1 MKKTIV
7 CIIVSTLLLFIV
19 PMSSAGQEYTYVNLF
34 IVGKTDTMTIHG
46 FHDSNSGYG
55 ADSLIYMDYHGPYID
70 KALCKIW
77 NEEEKLFDDILS
89 FNRVAINNFTGWI
102 YFHPNFP
109 ILFGY
114 CEYIKLSTLRG
125 TAYVELEL

>member
-7 CIIVSTLLLFIV
+7 CIIVSTLLLFLV
-19 PMSSAGQEYTYVNLF
+19 PMSSASQEYTYANLF
-34 IVGKTDTMTIHG
+34 IVGKTDSMTIHG

-77 NEEEKLFDDILS
+77 NAEEKLFDDILS